1 MKRIKGVL
9 TGILKGGLALLLIGG
24 GPTVG
29 SGATL
34 KRTQQKL
41 KQTEKRL
48 SYYNSQLGRLKRRIE
63 KRKRDLKWIEVK
75 LAKTQKLIKK
85 LEAQLKNSSSQIEE
99 LQREKGE
106 LQRQLREIEGQIAKF
121 LSENYYLEA
130 QQLKGEISITDLIN
144 SALYRQIS
152 KEYSKKV
159 AQLVGEERLLQQKI
173 QKINRK
179 IRDILVKK
187 RKLERQ
193 KAYLAKLQKRREKEL
208 AQLKAQ
214 KEEYWKKIQEL
225 KQKQAVLQQLLERL
239 KIVRKNPKQ
248 LSKAPRRFRHLRFT
262 SPVRGVVI
270 QRFGS
275 YMDPLYHIRIYNNS
289 IVIKTRPNAKV
300 RAVERGEVVYIG
312 EYGGKKVLFIKHP
325 NGVFSIYSN
334 LSKISPLLKKGSKV
348 KRREVIARVKDS
360 LEFGMSYKE
369 NYLNPLRYIKIYQ

>member
-1 MKRIKGVL
+1 MSWLKGIL
-9 TGILKGGLALLLIGG
+9 TGLLQGGVALLLVGGIPTIGA
-24 GPTVG
+24 
-29 SGATL
+29 GASLKKTQQRL
-34 KRTQQKL
+34 KRTKQK
-41 KQTEKRL
+41 L
-48 SYYNSQLGRLKRRIE
+48 SYYNSQLGRLKRQIE
-63 KRKRDLKWIEVK
+63 KRERDLKWIEAK
-75 LAKTQKLIKK
+75 LARTQRLIKK
-85 LEAQLKNSSSQIEE
+85 LEAQLKDSSSKIEE

-130 QQLKGEISITDLIN
+130 QQLKGEISIADLIN
-144 SALYRQIS
+144 STLYRQIS
-152 KEYSKKV
+152 REYSKKV
-159 AQLVGEERLLQQKI
+159 AQLVGEEKLLQQKI

-214 KEEYWKKIQEL
+214 KEEYWQKIQEL
-225 KQKQAVLQQLLERL
+225 KQKQAVLQRLLEQL
-239 KIVRKNPKQ
+239 KIVKKNPKQ

-262 SPVRGVVI
+262 SPVRGVVV

-289 IVIKTRPNAKV
+289 IVIKTKPNAKV

-348 KRREVIARVKDS
+348 KRGEVIARVKDS

-369 NYLNPLRYIKIYQ
+369 NYLNPLRYIKIYR